1 MYIQPSS
8 TLILLKGCP
17 CDPEYN
23 NTLYFVSAGLQE
35 TYFKTLAKYTFSDLS
50 YIRVNRG
57 EIRVEKKVEDLY
69 DCNYLMFQNTAF
81 GDKWFYAFIKSVD
94 YANNSTSSI
103 KFEIDEIQTWYFET
117 NFRDCFIERT
127 HTVTDNPGENL
138 VPEQLEI
145 GEYVFDKL
153 PGVDWSRGPGTENY
167 LVLAT
172 FERKSGGEFV
182 DSPGQ
187 AVFGYFSGFTITHLT
202 SSVDLLA
209 FIEQATKAHK
219 DAGIYYI
226 FKVPPAIGKLY
237 DTAVDTRIPG
247 YEYLIEYAVPTG
259 YGSPLGDYVPKNN
272 KLYTWPYYG
281 IYVTDNNGRSA
292 TFPFEYFKLYSNAA
306 RFALDF
312 TAAPI
317 PKGLLVPFD
326 YKGVGGETV
335 TDTGVTL
342 SKYNYNEKFDVTIAA
357 TCAWTGDY
365 YQQYLASRGGLAGVI
380 GDIALNTATAAWNS
394 RGTGNIAPAVSS
406 LATSTFHNLIQLYWA
421 SLLPDQAKG
430 RPTEDA
436 NAVLGRWGF
445 DAYKVHVRAEYAKI
459 IDGYFDQFG
468 YAINKVGTPNRKTR
482 PHWTFIKTKGCT
494 LSGSIPADSVRR
506 ICQIHDK
513 GITYWSNPEEVGDY
527 SIDNSPAGELPPTP
541 VDPVEPSTPENF
553 VPRLSEDGILNNP
566 YWYKDNRY
574 YQAGYGMPNCT
585 CYALGRWYEIQGSST
600 PFNFPGYWDG
610 MDWYQMCVDAGYQ
623 TSKTAPMVGACM
635 SWTHDSA
642 GHVAIVEQIKYNDDG
657 TVYSVITSNSAWQG
671 DFWYPQE
678 ILASNGW
685 KYRDDQ
691 TFNGFG
697 YHPSLVA
704 QLTGGETNGPQ
715 EP

>member
-17 CDPEYN
+17 CDPDYN

-57 EIRVEKKVEDLY
+57 EIRVDKKVEDLY

-117 NFRDCFIERT
+117 NFRNCFIERT

-138 VPEQLEI
+138 VPENLQL
-145 GEYVFDKL
+145 GEYHYAQL
-153 PGVDWSRGPGTENY
+153 AGVDWGVREHF

-172 FERKSGGEFV
+172 FTKVG
-182 DSPGQ
+182 DSYADSAGQ
-187 AVFGYFSGFTITHLT
+187 TLFGNFSGLSVSHVVNAENLLDFIGGAIT
-202 SSVDLLA
+202 
-209 FIEQATKAHK
+209 AHK
-219 DAGIYYI
+219 DAGIKAIYKI
-226 FKVPPAIGKLY
+226 PATFGNAF
-237 DTAVDTRIPG
+237 DTYKGGINVAN
-247 YEYLIEYAVPTG
+247 IEYAIPVD
-259 YGSPLGDYVPKNN
+259 YGAKFGSYSPKNN

-281 IYVTDNNGRSA
+281 LYITNNEGTSV
-292 TFPFEYFKLYSNAA
+292 TFPFEYFKQISNAA
-306 RFALDF
+306 RFSVLFAASPVPVAALC
-312 TAAPI
+312 PV
-317 PKGLLVPFD
+317 G
-326 YKGVGGETV
+326 YKGTSDV
-335 TDTGVTL
+335 
-342 SKYNYNEKFDVTIAA
+342 NYNEKMELTAAMYCSWTTDTFAKYMADRFGTTGLMADIALSA
-357 TCAWTGDY
+357 
-365 YQQYLASRGGLAGVI
+365 ASSSVNIARAGGLAYGGPEI
-380 GDIALNTATAAWNS
+380 HS
-394 RGTGNIAPAVSS
+394 FAVNAYRS
-406 LATSTFHNLIQLYWA
+406 LMEVYRAKVQ
-421 SLLPDQAKG
+421 PDQSHG
-430 RPTEDA
+430 QSSNDL
-436 NAVLGRWGF
+436 NALRQTWGF
-445 DAYKVHVRAEYAKI
+445 TPYRVQITEEFARI

-468 YAINKVGTPNRKTR
+468 YAINTVGTPSRKNR

-494 LSGSIPADSVRR
+494 LSGSIPSDSVRR
-506 ICQIHDK
+506 ICDIHDK
-513 GITYWSNPEEVGDY
+513 GITYWANPEEVGDY

-553 VPRLSEDGILNNP
+553 IPRLSEDGILNNP

-574 YQAGYGMPNCT
+574 YQAGYGLPNCT

-610 MDWYQMCVDAGYQ
+610 MDWFEMCEKAGYQ
-623 TSKTAPMVGACM
+623 TSKDVPMLGACM
-635 SWTHDSA
+635 SWKHGSA
-642 GHVAIVEQIKYNDDG
+642 GHVAIVEQIKYNEDG
-657 TVYSVITSNSAWQG
+657 TVYSVITSNSGWQG

-678 ILASNGW
+678 ILSSNGW
-685 KYRDDQ
+685 KYRNDQ

-697 YHPSLVA
+697 YHPSLTA
-704 QLTGGETNGPQ
+704 KLTGGETSGSQ

>member
-17 CDPEYN
+17 CDPDYN

-35 TYFKTLAKYTFSDLS
+35 EYFKTLAKYTFSDLS

-138 VPEQLEI
+138 VPENLQL
-145 GEYVFDKL
+145 GEYHYAQL
-153 PGVDWSRGPGTENY
+153 AGVDWGVREHF

-172 FERKSGGEFV
+172 FIQEGESYA
-182 DSPGQ
+182 DSAGQ
-187 AVFGYFSGFTITHLT
+187 TLFGNFSGLSVSHIVNAENLLDFIGGAIT
-202 SSVDLLA
+202 
-209 FIEQATKAHK
+209 AHK
-219 DAGIYYI
+219 DEGIKAIYKI
-226 FKVPPAIGKLY
+226 PAKFGNAF
-237 DTAVDTRIPG
+237 DTYKGGLNVAN
-247 YEYLIEYAVPTG
+247 IEYAIPVD
-259 YGSPLGDYVPKNN
+259 YGAKFGSYSPKNN

-281 IYVTDNNGRSA
+281 LYITNNEGTSV
-292 TFPFEYFKLYSNAA
+292 TFPFEYFKQISNAA
-306 RFALDF
+306 RFSVLFAASPVPVAALC
-312 TAAPI
+312 PV
-317 PKGLLVPFD
+317 G
-326 YKGVGGETV
+326 YKGTSDV
-335 TDTGVTL
+335 
-342 SKYNYNEKFDVTIAA
+342 NYNEKMELTAAMYCSWTTDTFAKYMADRFGTTGLMADIALSA
-357 TCAWTGDY
+357 
-365 YQQYLASRGGLAGVI
+365 ASSSVNIARAGGLAYGGSEI
-380 GDIALNTATAAWNS
+380 HS
-394 RGTGNIAPAVSS
+394 FAVNAYRS
-406 LATSTFHNLIQLYWA
+406 LMEVYRAKVQ
-421 SLLPDQAKG
+421 PDQSHG
-430 RPTEDA
+430 QSSNDL
-436 NAVLGRWGF
+436 NALRQTWGF
-445 DAYKVHVRAEYAKI
+445 TPYRVQITEEFARI

-468 YAINKVGTPNRKTR
+468 YAINTVGTPSRKNR

-494 LSGSIPADSVRR
+494 LSGSIPSDSVRR
-506 ICQIHDK
+506 ICDIHDK
-513 GITYWSNPEEVGDY
+513 GITYWSNPEEVGNY

-553 VPRLSEDGILNNP
+553 TPRLSEDGILNNP

-574 YQAGYGMPNCT
+574 YQAGYGLPNCT

-610 MDWYQMCVDAGYQ
+610 MDWYDMCVAAGYQ
-623 TSKTAPMVGACM
+623 TSKTVPMVGACM
-635 SWTHDSA
+635 SWTHGSA
-642 GHVAIVEQIKYNDDG
+642 GHVSIVEQVNYDESG
-657 TVYSVITSNSAWQG
+657 QPESVVVSYSGWGGPFWKLMTITA
-671 DFWYPQE
+671 
-678 ILASNGW
+678 ASGW

-697 YHPSLVA
+697 YHPSLAA
-704 QLTGGETNGPQ
+704 QLTGGETSGAQ